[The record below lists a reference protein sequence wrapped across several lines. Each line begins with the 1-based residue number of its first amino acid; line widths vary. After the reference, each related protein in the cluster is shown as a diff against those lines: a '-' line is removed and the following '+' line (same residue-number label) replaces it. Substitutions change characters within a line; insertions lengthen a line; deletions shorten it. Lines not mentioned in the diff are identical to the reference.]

1 MTSTQDLSDA
11 QHQQQF
17 PADDMHGIVPEKRHL
32 GGGALRLET
41 IVKLRWGA
49 TAGQSL
55 AVLAAGYEFG
65 LTAPLVLCFV
75 LIGAAAWLNIFLLSR
90 YARTSRLPEKPAF
103 SLFVF
108 DTVQLGGLLFLTGGL
123 TNPFAIL
130 IMAPVVTSSSI
141 LSLRRTAELGAIAV
155 ALITFL
161 AFAHLPLPW
170 RADSPFLV
178 PGTYVLGVWAALTVS
193 VLFTTFYVYRV
204 GRESRAL
211 SDALAATEM
220 VLQRE
225 LHMQALDG
233 IAAAAAHEL
242 GTPLATISLTAK
254 ELNRNT
260 DVDAQTREDL
270 QLIVSQAMRCRDILK
285 RLNNLGGDGSDHFPT
300 VTPVTMMEQV
310 LEPLREA
317 EPDVEIEFIVS
328 EGLEVSAAPLAIR
341 NPGVLHGL
349 ANIVE
354 NALDFSQQRVT
365 VQTGWTDMEVTVTIM
380 DDGPG
385 FSLEN
390 LERFGGP
397 NMSRRSIDV
406 QSEGHGS
413 RAGGLGLGLFIA
425 KTLLERSGA
434 TVVAANIGQRT
445 VNKRRARLYGT
456 QLQASGA
463 LVEVRWPR
471 DQFENGQRSADG
483 NWALRMVE

>member
-1 MTSTQDLSDA
+1 MSFNTDNLASQADSHL
-11 QHQQQF
+11 F
-17 PADDMHGIVPEKRHL
+17 PADEMHGIVPQKREL

-41 IVKLRWGA
+41 IIKLRWGA

-55 AVLAAGYEFG
+55 AVVAAGYEFG

-108 DTVQLGGLLFLTGGL
+108 DTLQLGGLLFLTGGL

-130 IMAPVVTSSSI
+130 ILAPVVTSSSI
-141 LSLRRTAELGAIAV
+141 MSLRRTAELGAIAV

-170 RADSPFLV
+170 REDSPFQV
-178 PGTYVLGVWAALTVS
+178 PATYVLGVWAALTVA

-211 SDALAATEM
+211 YDALTATEM

-254 ELNRNT
+254 ELDRAAGSG
-260 DVDAQTREDL
+260 DPVKEDL
-270 QLIVSQAMRCRDILK
+270 QLIVSQAARCRDILK
-285 RLNNLGGDGSDHFPT
+285 RLNNLGGDGSEHFPI
-300 VTPVTMMEQV
+300 VTPATMVEQV

-317 EPDVEIEFIVS
+317 EPDVFI
-328 EGLEVSAAPLAIR
+328 
-341 NPGVLHGL
+341 
-349 ANIVE
+349 
-354 NALDFSQQRVT
+354 DF
-365 VQTGWTDMEVTVTIM
+365 
-380 DDGPG
+380 
-385 FSLEN
+385 
-390 LERFGGP
+390 
-397 NMSRRSIDV
+397 
-406 QSEGHGS
+406 
-413 RAGGLGLGLFIA
+413 
-425 KTLLERSGA
+425 K
-434 TVVAANIGQRT
+434 
-445 VNKRRARLYGT
+445 
-456 QLQASGA
+456 
-463 LVEVRWPR
+463 
-471 DQFENGQRSADG
+471 
-483 NWALRMVE
+483 

>member
-1 MTSTQDLSDA
+1 
-11 QHQQQF
+11 
-17 PADDMHGIVPEKRHL
+17 MHGIVPQKREL

-108 DTVQLGGLLFLTGGL
+108 DTLQLGGLLFLTGGL

-170 RADSPFLV
+170 RADSPFQV

-193 VLFTTFYVYRV
+193 VLFTTFYVFRV

-254 ELNRNT
+254 ELDRAT
-260 DVDAQTREDL
+260 SDDDQTKEDL
-270 QLIVSQAMRCRDILK
+270 QLIVSQAARCRDILK
-285 RLNNLGGDGSDHFPT
+285 RLNNLGGDGSDHFPI
-300 VTPVTMMEQV
+300 VTPMTMVEQV

-317 EPDVEIEFIVS
+317 EPDVDIQLTTS
-328 EGLEVSAAPLAIR
+328 DSADLASIPQAVR
-341 NPGVLHGL
+341 SPGVLHGL
-349 ANIVE
+349 GNIVE
-354 NALDFSQQRVT
+354 NALDFAQSRVSIE
-365 VQTGWTDMEVTVTIM
+365 VAWTDKEIIIAIA

-385 FSLEN
+385 FSIEN
-390 LERFGGP
+390 LERFGEP
-397 NMSRRSIDV
+397 NMSRRALSN
-406 QSEGHGS
+406 EGGEHGD

-434 TVVAANIGQRT
+434 SVQAANIAEKSDLPKKQAWGQMGRS
-445 VNKRRARLYGT
+445 RLYAT
-456 QLQASGA
+456 QLQAKGA
-463 LVEVRWPR
+463 VVEVRWPR
-471 DQFENGQRSADG
+471 ETFEGGKGRAENSWATRRSDAET
-483 NWALRMVE
+483 AF